1 MQTLPTCCLLLLL
14 VTPLSDACFTPT
26 LAPHN
31 SIETP
36 PWHRAL
42 ISTQQHSK
50 ATGAICRHQ
59 VNKLGCCCSTP
70 HNSNTTKISILRKHV
85 FGTQLN
91 QAGQASR
98 VHFGMA
104 SASQPWIATH
114 NTQPALLL
122 HANTFHIFMCHSKQ
136 RSRSKT
142 CLSPPFLT
150 ARRDIR
156 KLVFQSTHACS
167 ASIEHANRCIGIL
180 ATSLHIWREI
190 LY

>member
-1 MQTLPTCCLLLLL
+1 M
-14 VTPLSDACFTPT
+14 TPLSDACLTPT

-36 PWHRAL
+36 PWHRAV

-59 VNKLGCCCSTP
+59 VNKLGCCSSAP
-70 HNSNTTKISILRKHV
+70 HNSSTPKISKVGKHD

-91 QAGQASR
+91 QAGQAPR

-104 SASQPWIATH
+104 SAPQPWIFPH

-122 HANTFHIFMCHSKQ
+122 HANTINIFMYHSKQ
-136 RSRSKT
+136 RSRSKY

-156 KLVFQSTHACS
+156 KLDFQSTHACS
-167 ASIEHANRCIGIL
+167 ASIEHANRCIWIL
-180 ATSLHIWREI
+180 ATFLHKRREI
-190 LY
+190 LFSTQCWCTARAAAC

>member
-14 VTPLSDACFTPT
+14 VTPLSDACFKPT

-36 PWHRAL
+36 PWHRAV

-50 ATGAICRHQ
+50 ATGAVCRHQ

-70 HNSNTTKISILRKHV
+70 HNSNTTEILILRKHV

-104 SASQPWIATH
+104 SASQPWISTH

-122 HANTFHIFMCHSKQ
+122 HANTFNIFMCHSKQ
-136 RSRSKT
+136 RSRSKS

-150 ARRDIR
+150 ARRYVNSFSR
-156 KLVFQSTHACS
+156 AHTHAAHQLS
-167 ASIEHANRCIGIL
+167 TPIDA
-180 ATSLHIWREI
+180 
-190 LY
+190 